1 MKKIAKYFFIAAAS
15 FAAMSCVEEL
25 NVVEKPVELTG
36 KAYVFTADFDA
47 ETKTVLDEET
57 MTPMWYGD
65 AQGNEYITVMEP
77 GSVNTYVAEGL
88 TEPVAEATFVMAENG
103 GTGLTG
109 TAAFAVSPAGA
120 WTCFNNS
127 TDGVGVT
134 VNYLTTQTAYADTY
148 DPAAPVAVAYNEDI
162 EANPNFSFKN
172 ASALLK
178 FQITADSE
186 PVKSVKF
193 YSLGGETLAGEI
205 TLMNDAD
212 GKPAIVPGKGASSWV
227 EIVAAEGKTLEAET
241 NYYISV
247 APAVLAK
254 GIGFQFNDME
264 GIETFTIPTE
274 IKIERNKIYDL
285 GIFRYE
291 ASKDDKWYLVGNGT
305 TDFTT
310 VMFQADGDNLVA
322 KNVPFSGEQSFKVL
336 NPAKGVAYYVNAE
349 EVKTET
355 WNLISEEK
363 SSVCPAKGT
372 YDVYVDYAEGF
383 VHCKVESQYGGY
395 DDATRTENIIT
406 AVALV
411 SPGAYAPEY
420 LNPEGNQYTWLYDSY
435 EQYGYEGEKYH
446 QVVDLGVYEPSSI
459 TVAHNYDE
467 YKLTIQEEM
476 WNPALYGA
484 WELET
489 ITQMEVVP
497 TNATAGVIYA
507 EGQVSNMA
515 GSHYAYFLVYYS
527 NLTPDSID
535 FYSPNQIY
543 NEVGEPRPVVK
554 DGEEVGEWQDWDY
567 DGVPDVFQPACYEG
581 MGIANYDYDLGK
593 SVPVTYDYSA
603 TVLDIICP
611 TPEGA
616 QFVWVHQEG
625 EYGTEFY
632 SEYNKVLDIGVTEPG
647 VLTIA
652 SDYDMQ
658 NIDPETNEVGSWAD
672 PRMAGKWVSER
683 KFTNYEIIPS
693 DATSGEIVMS
703 AIENTVKGTKT
714 VYYKIQYSMYV
725 YGSMMA
731 LMSPADF
738 LDENGDPVPVT
749 DANGKVVVD
758 KNTGE
763 PCYWHGFGLCMDY
776 GVLYPIYSMWPYDM
790 TIEVVDAPTT
800 PDGAQWIRKGQTP
813 SLVANFV
820 EDAEMTD
827 HLIDFGVGTVINF
840 YGNEFENVYS
850 ESIYQKDAFEMTTD
864 GWFGPVTISFDA
876 DTYYSQ
882 SGPMVYEI
890 VPTDETS
897 GVIKYNYISPVY
909 NYDAESMDDMYMK
922 DPETGKILTEVD
934 KTETYELKYENY
946 TGTTVCFIMDEYDF
960 DLEKFIEKPIEYTL
974 VSTPVKTITYSALQ

>member
-1 MKKIAKYFFIAAAS
+1 MTDMKKIAKYFFIAAAS

-25 NVVEKPVELTG
+25 NVVEKPVKLTG

-355 WNLISEEK
+355 WIDLTEEK
-363 SSVCPAKGT
+363 GTVCPAKGT
-372 YDVYVDYAEGF
+372 YDVYVDY
-383 VHCKVESQYGGY
+383 VEE
-395 DDATRTENIIT
+395 TIT
-406 AVALV
+406 GVALTT
-411 SPGAYAPEY
+411 PGTYAPEY
-420 LNPEGNQYTWLYDSY
+420 LMPVMGYYTWVDDSQVEWGGSEYHYAISLDEYEMVYADSY
-435 EQYGYEGEKYH
+435 DANMAGMSAEYLDPTMIGKWTI
-446 QVVDLGVYEPSSI
+446 LGVY
-459 TVAHNYDE
+459 TD
-467 YKLTIQEEM
+467 IQ
-476 WNPALYGA
+476 YF
-484 WELET
+484 
-489 ITQMEVVP
+489 P
-497 TNATAGVIYA
+497 THATAGEIRCQSIQSAGGVGPLSTE
-507 EGQVSNMA
+507 EGEIQYHIVR
-515 GSHYAYFLVYYS
+515 YS
-527 NLTPDSID
+527 DIVDGGMNVFSTAQMYDEEG
-535 FYSPNQIY
+535 
-543 NEVGEPRPVVK
+543 NEIPVLDADGNPVMVWVDWMEEYVPVVYS
-554 DGEEVGEWQDWDY
+554 GVGGLSNFDENWRSIPLS
-567 DGVPDVFQPACYEG
+567 VSLSKTNLEFA
-581 MGIANYDYDLGK
+581 
-593 SVPVTYDYSA
+593 VPV
-603 TVLDIICP
+603 P
-611 TPEGA
+611 TTG
-616 QFVWVHQEG
+616 QFVWNS
-625 EYGTEFY
+625 YL
-632 SEYNKVLDIGVTEPG
+632 SEYDEETGEEIVFENCMKMFDLGITEPG
-647 VLTIA
+647 VIRIA
-652 SDYDMQ
+652 SYYDQ
-658 NIDPETNEVGSWAD
+658 LTSDPMTGETYEWAD
-672 PRMAGKWVSER
+672 PRLAGTWLTQMRFDNYEIVPIGTTGGEIRIYNEYVSER
-683 KFTNYEIIPS
+683 GQTVTEYYLIYYSNYSYKSMIALHSPYEIVDSEGNPIPVEGT
-693 DATSGEIVMS
+693 DAYWQGLG
-703 AIENTVKGTKT
+703 IEN
-714 VYYKIQYSMYV
+714 I
-725 YGSMMA
+725 
-731 LMSPADF
+731 DW
-738 LDENGDPVPVT
+738 
-749 DANGKVVVD
+749 
-758 KNTGE
+758 TGE
-763 PCYWHGFGLCMDY
+763 SGPVGMFDPANYGLAGC
-776 GVLYPIYSMWPYDM
+776 
-790 TIEVVDAPTT
+790 EAVDAPAT
-800 PDGAQWIRKGQTP
+800 PDGAQWTFAWDAMGGFTSCLDLGVTNPGLLSIAY
-813 SLVANFV
+813 SC
-820 EDAEMTD
+820 AEMDEVYGPGYFPEEMLSYYMQYAAWEYEVIPDEEKPGCGQINCISYNMYGEKETAEGYYTD
-827 HLIDFGVGTVINF
+827 YNGTMFI
-840 YGNEFENVYS
+840 YTNEMLGIVE
-850 ESIYQKDAFEMTTD
+850 A
-864 GWFGPVTISFDA
+864 PV
-876 DTYYSQ
+876 
-882 SGPMVYEI
+882 
-890 VPTDETS
+890 
-897 GVIKYNYISPVY
+897 
-909 NYDAESMDDMYMK
+909 
-922 DPETGKILTEVD
+922 
-934 KTETYELKYENY
+934 
-946 TGTTVCFIMDEYDF
+946 FIARNIPLYDEYG
-960 DLEKFIEKPIEYTL
+960 IGGM
-974 VSTPVKTITYSALQ
+974 

>member
-1 MKKIAKYFFIAAAS
+1 MTDMKKIAKYFFIAAAS

-25 NVVEKPVELTG
+25 NVVEKPVKLTG

-355 WNLISEEK
+355 WIDLTEEK
-363 SSVCPAKGT
+363 GTVCPAKGT
-372 YDVYVDYAEGF
+372 YDVYVDY
-383 VHCKVESQYGGY
+383 VEE
-395 DDATRTENIIT
+395 TIT
-406 AVALV
+406 GVALTT
-411 SPGAYAPEY
+411 PGTYAPEY
-420 LNPEGNQYTWLYDSY
+420 LTIEGMTFSYVNSDEITEAFIFDGEEIIWAQSYDESMVGV
-435 EQYGYEGEKYH
+435 ESMNGVDVLDPSMVGNWAELGKY
-446 QVVDLGVYEPSSI
+446 VEATYEPISACSGYVKFC
-459 TVAHNYDE
+459 TVQKVSPGPWSMDE
-467 YKLTIQEEM
+467 
-476 WNPALYGA
+476 
-484 WELET
+484 ELMYT
-489 ITQMEVVP
+489 YYI
-497 TNATAGVIYA
+497 
-507 EGQVSNMA
+507 
-515 GSHYAYFLVYYS
+515 LKYS
-527 NLTPDSID
+527 NLTETTVD
-535 FYSPNQIY
+535 FYSPGTYYENGVEVPVYDESGNPIGNYYPIY
-543 NEVGEPRPVVK
+543 DDNWEEI
-554 DGEEVGEWQDWDY
+554 GEEFIPTTYSGIGLYTIIEDWKDQGLTYDERYAPITINVETAPVNVAYPVPTGSYEVAVYSFDEETYEASQVIYLLDLGTIEEGVLTLAECFSYKSMGMDAETLAYYHYWGAEGYWGEDLEAWSPDEPGNWLFKAKYSKYSAVPTGPTSGVLYFEVDGKKYELSYDNYFFNNCIAFPNGSLELFGTEEMQYGMLAMPESEYFTPPYNTLDIVEIAPIEEVKGDPKSPDGHQWFFNWDAM
-567 DGVPDVFQPACYEG
+567 GVPACY
-581 MGIANYDYDLGK
+581 DLG
-593 SVPVTYDYSA
+593 VFA
-603 TVLDIICP
+603 
-611 TPEGA
+611 
-616 QFVWVHQEG
+616 
-625 EYGTEFY
+625 
-632 SEYNKVLDIGVTEPG
+632 
-647 VLTIA
+647 
-652 SDYDMQ
+652 
-658 NIDPETNEVGSWAD
+658 
-672 PRMAGKWVSER
+672 
-683 KFTNYEIIPS
+683 
-693 DATSGEIVMS
+693 
-703 AIENTVKGTKT
+703 KG
-714 VYYKIQYSMYV
+714 Q
-725 YGSMMA
+725 
-731 LMSPADF
+731 
-738 LDENGDPVPVT
+738 
-749 DANGKVVVD
+749 
-758 KNTGE
+758 
-763 PCYWHGFGLCMDY
+763 FGLC
-776 GVLYPIYSMWPYDM
+776 YDM
-790 TIEVVDAPTT
+790 VAGFGKEALPEVMW
-800 PDGAQWIRKGQTP
+800 G
-813 SLVANFV
+813 
-820 EDAEMTD
+820 
-827 HLIDFGVGTVINF
+827 
-840 YGNEFENVYS
+840 
-850 ESIYQKDAFEMTTD
+850 
-864 GWFGPVTISFDA
+864 
-876 DTYYSQ
+876 YY
-882 SGPMVYEI
+882 MVYPALYDYKIEA
-890 VPTDETS
+890 TDNTS
-897 GVIKYNYISPVY
+897 GVISLGQLDYATETIVYTPIIEYSKYNGFSMVVTDMHFGLEEQTVFAGKPV
-909 NYDAESMDDMYMK
+909 
-922 DPETGKILTEVD
+922 PVH
-934 KTETYELKYENY
+934 YE
-946 TGTTVCFIMDEYDF
+946 GGIAM
-960 DLEKFIEKPIEYTL
+960 
-974 VSTPVKTITYSALQ
+974 

>member
-1 MKKIAKYFFIAAAS
+1 MTDMKKIAKYFFIAAAS

-355 WNLISEEK
+355 WIDLTEEK
-363 SSVCPAKGT
+363 GTVCPAKGT
-372 YDVYVDYAEGF
+372 YDVYVDY
-383 VHCKVESQYGGY
+383 VEE
-395 DDATRTENIIT
+395 TIT
-406 AVALV
+406 GVALTT
-411 SPGAYAPEY
+411 PGTYAPEY
-420 LNPEGNQYTWLYDSY
+420 LVPAGYYTWTDIQYDGTAYRKAISI
-435 EQYGYEGEKYH
+435 
-446 QVVDLGVYEPSSI
+446 DLESARLSLGTWYADLMSDYEPEYHDPTMEGKYMPDAECYNVRVEATHATSGTLFMESLMQPHPMMGGDPYVAYFMIEYSNVTPDAVSLYSSYSM
-459 TVAHNYDE
+459 TGDVVEVYDE
-467 YKLTIQEEM
+467 NGEAVGT
-476 WNPALYGA
+476 
-484 WELET
+484 WE
-489 ITQMEVVP
+489 
-497 TNATAGVIYA
+497 
-507 EGQVSNMA
+507 
-515 GSHYAYFLVYYS
+515 
-527 NLTPDSID
+527 
-535 FYSPNQIY
+535 
-543 NEVGEPRPVVK
+543 
-554 DGEEVGEWQDWDY
+554 DWDY
-567 DGVPDVFQPACYEG
+567 DGVNETFIPA
-581 MGIANYDYDLGK
+581 
-593 SVPVTYDYSA
+593 TYDYLAISVEVDTDDFYGFIPVEA
-603 TVLDIICP
+603 EFSEDELMIEGPVLSP
-611 TPEGA
+611 A
-616 QFVWVHQEG
+616 QFVWNHMEG
-625 EYGTEFY
+625 EYGDEDFANYQRIFDLGITE
-632 SEYNKVLDIGVTEPG
+632 KDVIR
-647 VLTIA
+647 IA
-652 SDYDMQ
+652 CNYDQKMT
-658 NIDPETNEVGSWAD
+658 DPETGELYEWAD
-672 PRMAGKWVSER
+672 PRLVGTWLTEYRFDNYEIVQTGATTGEIRIYNEVETMRGTVTEYYMIYYSGYNYMNMISLHSPSEVLDSEGEPIPVEGTDAYWQGLGIETMNYMSGKLGAVPAIYWESAEVVDYPATPDGVQWTFFWDAMGCPACIDFGVTMPGKLAVAYDME
-683 KFTNYEIIPS
+683 FMYGDDLPADMIGMYQVYMTWDYEIIP
-693 DATSGEIVMS
+693 
-703 AIENTVKGTKT
+703 
-714 VYYKIQYSMYV
+714 
-725 YGSMMA
+725 
-731 LMSPADF
+731 
-738 LDENGDPVPVT
+738 
-749 DANGKVVVD
+749 
-758 KNTGE
+758 
-763 PCYWHGFGLCMDY
+763 
-776 GVLYPIYSMWPYDM
+776 
-790 TIEVVDAPTT
+790 
-800 PDGAQWIRKGQTP
+800 
-813 SLVANFV
+813 
-820 EDAEMTD
+820 DAED
-827 HLIDFGVGTVINF
+827 
-840 YGNEFENVYS
+840 
-850 ESIYQKDAFEMTTD
+850 
-864 GWFGPVTISFDA
+864 
-876 DTYYSQ
+876 SQ
-882 SGPMVYEI
+882 SGKIVIYSENHFGEI
-890 VPTDETS
+890 ESTEGAYYGYDGTYMAVDFGMLMIESTDMFVHNT
-897 GVIKYNYISPVY
+897 IPLYIDGGAS
-909 NYDAESMDDMYMK
+909 
-922 DPETGKILTEVD
+922 TGGL
-934 KTETYELKYENY
+934 
-946 TGTTVCFIMDEYDF
+946 
-960 DLEKFIEKPIEYTL
+960 
-974 VSTPVKTITYSALQ
+974 

>member
-1 MKKIAKYFFIAAAS
+1 MTDMKKIAKYFFIAAAS

-88 TEPVAEATFVMAENG
+88 TDPVAEATFVMAENG

-127 TDGVGVT
+127 TNGVGVT

-212 GKPAIVPGKGASSWV
+212 GKPAIVPGNGASSWV

-336 NPAKGVAYYVNAE
+336 NPAKGVAYYVNAK

-355 WNLISEEK
+355 WIDLTEEK
-363 SSVCPAKGT
+363 GTVCPAKGT
-372 YDVYVDYAEGF
+372 YDVYVDY
-383 VHCKVESQYGGY
+383 VEE
-395 DDATRTENIIT
+395 TIT
-406 AVALV
+406 GVALTT
-411 SPGAYAPEY
+411 PGTYAPEY
-420 LNPEGNQYTWLYDSY
+420 LVPAGYYTWVDDSQVEWGGSEYHYAISLDEYEMVYADSY
-435 EQYGYEGEKYH
+435 DVKMASYPADYLDPTMTGKWAI
-446 QVVDLGVYEPSSI
+446 LGVY
-459 TVAHNYDE
+459 TD
-467 YKLTIQEEM
+467 IQ
-476 WNPALYGA
+476 YF
-484 WELET
+484 
-489 ITQMEVVP
+489 P
-497 TNATAGVIYA
+497 THATAGEFRCKSIQSAGGVAPLSA
-507 EGQVSNMA
+507 EEGEVQYHIVK
-515 GSHYAYFLVYYS
+515 YS
-527 NLTPDSID
+527 DIVDGGMNVFSTSQMYDENGNAIPVLDADGNPIMVWLDWMEE
-535 FYSPNQIY
+535 Y
-543 NEVGEPRPVVK
+543 VPVVYSGVGGLS
-554 DGEEVGEWQDWDY
+554 DFDEENMRSIPLSVSLSKT
-567 DGVPDVFQPACYEG
+567 
-581 MGIANYDYDLGK
+581 DLEFA
-593 SVPVTYDYSA
+593 VPV
-603 TVLDIICP
+603 P
-611 TPEGA
+611 TTG
-616 QFVWVHQEG
+616 QFVWTSEL
-625 EYGTEFY
+625 
-632 SEYNKVLDIGVTEPG
+632 SEYDEETGEEITLENCMKMFDLGVTEPG
-647 VLTIA
+647 VIRFASYYDQLT
-652 SDYDMQ
+652 SDPMTGEIYD
-658 NIDPETNEVGSWAD
+658 WAD
-672 PRMAGKWVSER
+672 PRLAGTWFTQMRFDKYEIVPVGTNGGEIRIYNEYVSER
-683 KFTNYEIIPS
+683 GQTVTEYYLIYYSNYTYKSMIALHSPS
-693 DATSGEIVMS
+693 DIVDSEGNPIPVEGTDAYWQGLGIENIDWTGESLPVGMYDAEMYGMSGE
-703 AIENTVKGTKT
+703 A
-714 VYYKIQYSMYV
+714 
-725 YGSMMA
+725 
-731 LMSPADF
+731 
-738 LDENGDPVPVT
+738 
-749 DANGKVVVD
+749 
-758 KNTGE
+758 
-763 PCYWHGFGLCMDY
+763 
-776 GVLYPIYSMWPYDM
+776 
-790 TIEVVDAPTT
+790 VDAPTT

-850 ESIYQKDAFEMTTD
+850 ESIYQKDAFEMTTE

-909 NYDAESMDDMYMK
+909 NEEAESEDDLYMK

-946 TGTTVCFIMDEYDF
+946 TGTTVCFIIDEYDF
-960 DLEKFIEKPIEYTL
+960 DLGKFIEKPIEYTL
-974 VSTPVKTITYSALQ
+974 VSTPVETITYSALQ

>member
-1 MKKIAKYFFIAAAS
+1 MTDMKKIAKYFFIAAAS

-88 TEPVAEATFVMAENG
+88 TDPVAEATFVMAENG

-127 TDGVGVT
+127 TNGVGVT

-212 GKPAIVPGKGASSWV
+212 GKPAIVPGNGASSWV

-336 NPAKGVAYYVNAE
+336 NPAKGVAYYVNAK

-355 WNLISEEK
+355 WIDLTEEK
-363 SSVCPAKGT
+363 GTVCPAKGT
-372 YDVYVDYAEGF
+372 YDVYVDY
-383 VHCKVESQYGGY
+383 VEE
-395 DDATRTENIIT
+395 TIT
-406 AVALV
+406 GVALTT
-411 SPGAYAPEY
+411 PGTYAPEY
-420 LNPEGNQYTWLYDSY
+420 LTIEGMQYSWFGYDYGYPITQVIMFEDEVVMAQSYDELMADYPVEYHDPSMIGNWEELGRYTNVSYEPVHATSGYVKSFAITERWGQTFEYYYLIKYSDLTETTVGIYSPSTFYDEDGLEVPVYDEDGNPVGTYQEVYDYETWEVIGQEFVPTVYSGLGLSEQIEDYWDKDIPYELSFMPIEMTVYNQVVNVVYPVPSGTFVYSLYDY
-435 EQYGYEGEKYH
+435 EAYTSTN
-446 QVVDLGVYEPSSI
+446 VLFDLGTIEKDVI
-459 TVAHNYDE
+459 TIAENFATKSMGMSD
-467 YKLTIQEEM
+467 T
-476 WNPALYGA
+476 
-484 WELET
+484 EL
-489 ITQMEVVP
+489 
-497 TNATAGVIYA
+497 AYYHFWGA
-507 EGQVSNMA
+507 EGQW
-515 GSHYAYFLVYYS
+515 GEDLEAYEPEVPGNWVLDVKYSDFEVTPTGPTTGEITFAANGVNYMIKYS
-527 NLTPDSID
+527 NYMYANCIQLDSPAVFTDEDGNPTSLKGLGFEEPVYGMSPDPAWHAYTSLD
-535 FYSPNQIY
+535 
-543 NEVGEPRPVVK
+543 VVEIAPI
-554 DGEEVGEWQDWDY
+554 EEV
-567 DGVPDVFQPACYEG
+567 
-581 MGIANYDYDLGK
+581 K
-593 SVPVTYDYSA
+593 
-603 TVLDIICP
+603 
-611 TPEGA
+611 
-616 QFVWVHQEG
+616 
-625 EYGTEFY
+625 
-632 SEYNKVLDIGVTEPG
+632 
-647 VLTIA
+647 
-652 SDYDMQ
+652 
-658 NIDPETNEVGSWAD
+658 
-672 PRMAGKWVSER
+672 
-683 KFTNYEIIPS
+683 S
-693 DATSGEIVMS
+693 DA
-703 AIENTVKGTKT
+703 K
-714 VYYKIQYSMYV
+714 
-725 YGSMMA
+725 
-731 LMSPADF
+731 
-738 LDENGDPVPVT
+738 
-749 DANGKVVVD
+749 
-758 KNTGE
+758 
-763 PCYWHGFGLCMDY
+763 
-776 GVLYPIYSMWPYDM
+776 
-790 TIEVVDAPTT
+790 T
-800 PDGAQWIRKGQTP
+800 PDGRQWFFVWEDMMGAP
-813 SLVANFV
+813 SCL
-820 EDAEMTD
+820 
-827 HLIDFGVGTVINF
+827 DFGVTTPGQVGFCYDAAAI
-840 YGNEFENVYS
+840 YGEENLPEYMLGKYMWYMGWEYS
-850 ESIYQKDAFEMTTD
+850 IEAE
-864 GWFGPVTISFDA
+864 
-876 DTYYSQ
+876 
-882 SGPMVYEI
+882 
-890 VPTDETS
+890 DETS
-897 GVIKYNYISPVY
+897 GVVNVTSYDHFGDKVVTPIAEYYDYNGLSMVVY
-909 NYDAESMDDMYMK
+909 SEMWYLNNVTVFA
-922 DPETGKILTEVD
+922 GKPQSIYV
-934 KTETYELKYENY
+934 EN
-946 TGTTVCFIMDEYDF
+946 GGIM
-960 DLEKFIEKPIEYTL
+960 
-974 VSTPVKTITYSALQ
+974 Q